1 MAVGAG
7 DSGAVWA
14 VSEVTLTT
22 SAINIVEV
30 DLTNTSSKMSRH
42 CTYWIK
48 LRLCLI
54 NIFIW
59 TKTMQQTLCGIAQ
72 FSTHYN
78 SISSSP
84 GVITHSTPL
93 IVHADL
99 HSAFTCYIA
108 SCQSQLTSC
117 ARSCMNDTIM
127 CVINFKYLCAAI
139 PSHPTPASAE
149 WRQLCDR
156 IGLL

>member
-14 VSEVTLTT
+14 VGEVTLTT

-54 NIFIW
+54 NIFI
-59 TKTMQQTLCGIAQ
+59 
-72 FSTHYN
+72 
-78 SISSSP
+78 
-84 GVITHSTPL
+84 
-93 IVHADL
+93 
-99 HSAFTCYIA
+99 
-108 SCQSQLTSC
+108 
-117 ARSCMNDTIM
+117 
-127 CVINFKYLCAAI
+127 
-139 PSHPTPASAE
+139 
-149 WRQLCDR
+149 
-156 IGLL
+156 